1 MRPQKCRKC
10 GRLMAMDER
19 VVPSEELDSHQ
30 IQECTFIFFLMVS
43 GIKVEERE
51 F

>member
-30 IQECTFIFFLMVS
+30 IQGYTFNFLMVS
-43 GIKVEERE
+43 GMKVEERE